1 VQDNV
6 PGLRSEMTVG
16 ELVAQ
21 VTLIQEA
28 MKVAMKD
35 GEHFGVIPGTEKP
48 TLLKPG
54 AEKLCLLFRLDPEYE
69 SMERWEG
76 EHYTVTAICRL
87 FHIPTGNRVASG
99 QGLCSTKETKYAYRN
114 AKRVCPACGAE
125 QIIKGQ
131 EKYGGGWVCWKK
143 KGGCGAKYQDDDPA
157 IESQEA
163 GQKPNENLPDTYNTV
178 LKMACKRALV
188 AAVLNG
194 TAASDIFTQDLD
206 QSDESLSEAVGGLE
220 ARDTSQKAAASESDR
235 PLSEPEGSSARS
247 HDTSQPSG
255 SESDQSVTK
264 KAARERLS
272 YALKDL
278 AAVPVPADVTFDN
291 WADFAQSA
299 MNERYGIT
307 DSKKLSI
314 EQLDDLTSYLRG
326 FDDIP
331 LTR

>member
-1 VQDNV
+1 MSEALAVQDHT
-6 PGLRSEMTVG
+6 PALRSELTVG
-16 ELVAQ
+16 ELVGQ
-21 VTLIQEA
+21 VQLIQEA
-28 MKVAMKD
+28 MKVAMRD
-35 GEHFGVIPGTEKP
+35 GEHFGVIPGTDKP

-54 AEKLCLLFRLDPEYE
+54 AEKLCLLFRLDPEYDSIE
-69 SMERWEG
+69 LREG
-76 EHYTVTAICRL
+76 DHYTVTATCRL
-87 FHIPTGNRVASG
+87 FHIPTGNRIASG
-99 QGLCSTKETKYAYRN
+99 QGLCSTKESKYAYRN

-125 QIIKGQ
+125 EIIKGKEQ
-131 EKYGGGWVCWKK
+131 YGGGWLCWKK
-143 KGGCGAKYQDDDPA
+143 KGGCGAKFADGDPA

-206 QSDESLSEAVGGLE
+206 DRDESLSEPDTGKDGL
-220 ARDTSQKAAASESDR
+220 DSH
-235 PLSEPEGSSARS
+235 SA
-247 HDTSQPSG
+247 SG
-255 SESDQSVTK
+255 SESDQSTTK

-272 YALKDL
+272 FALKDL

-291 WADFAQSA
+291 WAEFAQSA
-299 MNERYGIT
+299 MNERYGVS

-314 EQLDDLTSYLRG
+314 AQLDDLTSYLRS